1 MINQLR
7 TNTAVILKNNYVLD
21 TSVQVQAPA
30 PAPIDFT
37 AADYDEPRVE
47 EYQSTYTSVYTAEHI
62 AQIKAKAEDSIVKN
76 ESTIRKTGEIVDK
89 KNAMDE
95 RMGNATNKFMCRA
108 AHYVA
113 KGQKGFGSSTKRF
126 EQGFNF

>member
-47 EYQSTYTSVYTAEHI
+47 EY
-62 AQIKAKAEDSIVKN
+62 
-76 ESTIRKTGEIVDK
+76 
-89 KNAMDE
+89 
-95 RMGNATNKFMCRA
+95 
-108 AHYVA
+108 
-113 KGQKGFGSSTKRF
+113 
-126 EQGFNF
+126 